1 MNAERFMLLR
11 ALERF
16 SELHPDWRLGQT
28 IANLSYW
35 AKGFEQGVIW
45 DVEDG
50 ELLNEVLRQLE
61 KSDDP
66 GEAPDPESS
75 S

>member
-1 MNAERFMLLR
+1 MINPERFMLLR

-35 AKGFEQGVIW
+35 AKGFDLYRMEYAAWQ
-45 DVEDG
+45 
-50 ELLNEVLRQLE
+50 
-61 KSDDP
+61 
-66 GEAPDPESS
+66 
-75 S
+75 